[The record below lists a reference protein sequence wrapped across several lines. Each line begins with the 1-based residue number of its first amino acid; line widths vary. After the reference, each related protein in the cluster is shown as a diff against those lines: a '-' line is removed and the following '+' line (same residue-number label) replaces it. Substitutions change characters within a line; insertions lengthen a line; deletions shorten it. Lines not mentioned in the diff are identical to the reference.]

1 MAITIPSGVPGRLIG
16 FGAAAI
22 GIIAAIWF
30 LIIQPRIELS
40 EQKAEA
46 AAIAAARSKAASD
59 AAEIISQAQKDV
71 ADEHADIVDEVVI
84 RNQPIIQRETI
95 IRERIVERAAADG
108 DPMVSDGLDAFL
120 KDLAQ

>member
-1 MAITIPSGVPGRLIG
+1 MAITIPSGVPWRLIG